1 MRDNGGRGAQASSPS
16 VCCPPSAAS
25 LRYSLGVMPVMVLNM
40 REKYPGE
47 SNPHIVSISPIERD
61 VSRRSLLATIILRWR
76 MKRVVDMPVM
86 FLMRR
91 LSCERLVGTI
101 SASCWLLMVA
111 QLIDQ
116 RERMRRNLTAQASE
130 GGTPG
135 DMAQLT
141 AADRE
146 YLERIVHLIDT
157 NINCATISSQ
167 QLADMVPKLCELPEV
182 NSVEVFLY
190 DVA

>member
-1 MRDNGGRGAQASSPS
+1 MRDNGGEGAQASSPS
-16 VCCPPSAAS
+16 VCCPSSAAS

-111 QLIDQ
+111 QLMFVSMRWVMRSSYSLSAAVSCAISTGVAPSDAWAVRLRRILSLWSMSFSTLSSSS
-116 RERMRRNLTAQASE
+116 REMK
-130 GGTPG
+130 G
-135 DMAQLT
+135 
-141 AADRE
+141 
-146 YLERIVHLIDT
+146 
-157 NINCATISSQ
+157 
-167 QLADMVPKLCELPEV
+167 LAR
-182 NSVEVFLY
+182 
-190 DVA
+190 